1 MWITFE
7 EDYLAGVQEV
17 EQKKNKT
24 VLLMG
29 QIKYAS
35 GLKFPEYSCILVRQL
50 FFSTTMTGSTLK
62 WPLAPLEIL
71 RGSISSS
78 FYTRHHSGSNIQT
91 QFCSLSQR
99 SLNKQCQVQQLFS
112 LLLSLLTD
120 IQERTKYFQKSAR
133 VCLYVRHV
141 QISRAVQQRYR
152 FHCGIRGILTVP
164 LKHKLATSSLRKR
177 SLKHYCAYSSSFSW

>member
-78 FYTRHHSGSNIQT
+78 FCTRHHSGSNIQT

-133 VCLYVRHV
+133 VCM
-141 QISRAVQQRYR
+141 
-152 FHCGIRGILTVP
+152 F
-164 LKHKLATSSLRKR
+164 ATSRFQEQ
-177 SLKHYCAYSSSFSW
+177 FSRGTDSIVELEVY